1 MIRGTFFSKKMRFF
15 FIFFSSTD
23 GAMFAVVKWCKISYY
38 YIRCMPYSGKCVSL
52 QLENTKE
59 IGL

>member
-23 GAMFAVVKWCKISYY
+23 GAMFAVGKWCKISYY
-38 YIRCMPYSGKCVSL
+38 YIKVYAL
-52 QLENTKE
+52 F
-59 IGL
+59 